1 MHLMKKSCKKQVG
14 KLLLGPFVNRQMVQT
29 ALNFITFR
37 IYLEFVYFAETEIFF
52 VESTIDK
59 GKILVEIVQ
68 WDP

>member
-37 IYLEFVYFAETEIFF
+37 VYIRFAFFAETK
-52 VESTIDK
+52 TILLK
-59 GKILVEIVQ
+59 VL
-68 WDP
+68 